1 MVSSNLPAP
10 HLSVFSG
17 EPADGGGNVWKGL
30 AVECSGRGCRSS
42 RAFVKEEAT
51 ATGAASGA
59 AVLSLRGGD
68 MSLWNVVG
76 MNVLLLLVVEGMER
90 GRWLVVRRVGPF
102 PSPHLRMASA
112 ALAGGCLG

>member
-1 MVSSNLPAP
+1 M
-10 HLSVFSG
+10 
-17 EPADGGGNVWKGL
+17 
-30 AVECSGRGCRSS
+30 
-42 RAFVKEEAT
+42 KEEAT

-76 MNVLLLLVVEGMER
+76 MNVLLLVVEGMER

-102 PSPHLRMASA
+102 PSSHLRMASA
-112 ALAGGCLG
+112 ALTGGCLG

>member
-1 MVSSNLPAP
+1 MVFGRNLPAP

-30 AVECSGRGCRSS
+30 AVECRGRGCRSS
-42 RAFVKEEAT
+42 GAFVKKEA
-51 ATGAASGA
+51 ATDAASGA
-59 AVLSLRGGD
+59 AVLCLRGGD
-68 MSLWNVVG
+68 MSLRNVVG
-76 MNVLLLLVVEGMER
+76 MNVLLVVVEGMER

-112 ALAGGCLG
+112 ALTGGCLG